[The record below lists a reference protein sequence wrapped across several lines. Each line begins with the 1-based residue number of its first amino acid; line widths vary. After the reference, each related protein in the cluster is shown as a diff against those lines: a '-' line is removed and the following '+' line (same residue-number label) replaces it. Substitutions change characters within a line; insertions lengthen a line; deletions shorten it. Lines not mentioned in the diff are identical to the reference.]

1 MKEDTPNIGAVCQRL
16 AKYAPSGLSAEQI
29 AYRLGRPYNTLMSE
43 LSPLRDTHKF
53 DVNLLIPLMRL
64 AGSTEPL
71 HEMARALGGVYVDFL
86 PVSDAAHPVHGQCMA
101 SVKSFGDMMVG
112 TAKALE
118 DNIITSE
125 ERRELARL
133 GYSAVGDILAL
144 LLQIDEA
151 EARIGA
157 GHKERPGAGNNAEG
171 KHPVRTAQMDR
182 NEIYT
187 GKARLV
193 NRGNGIVLRCA
204 TKGELAAL
212 LSLLRA
218 LFPHGGRMKD
228 LMGRVAA

>member
-16 AKYAPSGLSAEQI
+16 AKHAPSGLSAEQI

-125 ERRELARL
+125 ERRNSPGSAIGPWATFGPAAPDRRSGGSGSGQGVKNAPELLEQR
-133 GYSAVGDILAL
+133 
-144 LLQIDEA
+144 
-151 EARIGA
+151 
-157 GHKERPGAGNNAEG
+157 
-171 KHPVRTAQMDR
+171 
-182 NEIYT
+182 
-187 GKARLV
+187 
-193 NRGNGIVLRCA
+193 RGQTSSEDCSNG
-204 TKGELAAL
+204 
-212 LSLLRA
+212 
-218 LFPHGGRMKD
+218 
-228 LMGRVAA
+228 

>member
-1 MKEDTPNIGAVCQRL
+1 MKEGTPNIGAVCQRL
-16 AKYAPSGLSAEQI
+16 AKHAPSGLSAEQI
-29 AYRLGRPYNTLMSE
+29 AYRLGRSYNTLMSE

-53 DVNLLIPLMRL
+53 DVNLLIPL
-64 AGSTEPL
+64 
-71 HEMARALGGVYVDFL
+71 
-86 PVSDAAHPVHGQCMA
+86 
-101 SVKSFGDMMVG
+101 
-112 TAKALE
+112 
-118 DNIITSE
+118 
-125 ERRELARL
+125 
-133 GYSAVGDILAL
+133 
-144 LLQIDEA
+144 
-151 EARIGA
+151 
-157 GHKERPGAGNNAEG
+157 
-171 KHPVRTAQMDR
+171 DR

>member
-1 MKEDTPNIGAVCQRL
+1 MNRMRCVLHREEV
-16 AKYAPSGLSAEQI
+16 
-29 AYRLGRPYNTLMSE
+29 
-43 LSPLRDTHKF
+43 
-53 DVNLLIPLMRL
+53 DV
-64 AGSTEPL
+64 
-71 HEMARALGGVYVDFL
+71 
-86 PVSDAAHPVHGQCMA
+86 HP
-101 SVKSFGDMMVG
+101 
-112 TAKALE
+112 
-118 DNIITSE
+118 
-125 ERRELARL
+125 
-133 GYSAVGDILAL
+133 
-144 LLQIDEA
+144 
-151 EARIGA
+151 
-157 GHKERPGAGNNAEG
+157 AEG

>member
-1 MKEDTPNIGAVCQRL
+1 MEGVTPNIAAICQRL
-16 AKYAPSGLSAEQI
+16 AKHAPSKLSAEQI

-53 DVNLLIPLMRL
+53 DVNLLVPFMKL

-125 ERRELARL
+125 ERRELSRL
-133 GYSAVGDILAL
+133 GYRAVGDILAL

-151 EARIGA
+151 EAR
-157 GHKERPGAGNNAEG
+157 
-171 KHPVRTAQMDR
+171 DR
-182 NEIYT
+182 
-187 GKARLV
+187 G
-193 NRGNGIVLRCA
+193 
-204 TKGELAAL
+204 
-212 LSLLRA
+212 RA
-218 LFPHGGRMKD
+218 
-228 LMGRVAA
+228 